1 MHNALLEAR
10 LLPPGT
16 DLKRTF
22 AAAMLEWIDAGWQ
35 LGEFSSAGDHF
46 FCTHGVDRFCTH
58 GVDRRM
64 IQITPTLPR
73 PRRPPERD
81 SREARRA
88 PASSRCPRRLRRPP

>member
-1 MHNALLEAR
+1 MRTCNNALLEAR

-22 AAAMLEWIDAGWQ
+22 AAAMLEWIDADWQ
-35 LGEFSSAGDHF
+35 LGEFSSAGGHF
-46 FCTHGVDRFCTH
+46 FCTH

-73 PRRPPERD
+73 PRRPPKRD

-88 PASSRCPRRLRRPP
+88 PASSQCPRRLRRPP